1 MICLQDSTKHA
12 LNISLLIGQGPMGN
26 INSQAGT
33 MYQDRTKTVQRCMSS
48 NERCSHKASAKIELT
63 GQSAVLIAKQAQCT
77 KIELKLY
84 KDVCQAT
91 RDAATKLQ

>member
-1 MICLQDSTKHA
+1 MNKQASKMDQNKTKNVKKYMIRK
-12 LNISLLIGQGPMGN
+12 
-26 INSQAGT
+26 
-33 MYQDRTKTVQRCMSS
+33 
-48 NERCSHKASAKIELT
+48 ERSHQQASAKTELPF
-63 GQSAVLIAKQAQCT
+63 QSAVLIAKQAQCT